1 MDEWTQLP
9 KASVQLS
16 PYNRGVLSHEITI
29 LLVNHHINT
38 NKIMM
43 FMGATFSTARSSCRC
58 PRRRLPGF
66 KPVSIIVICPIT
78 RRICTAF
85 ERDVERT
92 KLENFHLLAP
102 MG

>member
-1 MDEWTQLP
+1 MDEWTQLR

-16 PYNRGVLSHEITI
+16 PYNHGVLSHGIII
-29 LLVNHHINT
+29 LLVNHYINT
-38 NKIMM
+38 NKIMI
-43 FMGATFSTARSSCRC
+43 FIGSTFSTARSSCRC

-66 KPVSIIVICPIT
+66 VPASIIVICPIT

-92 KLENFHLLAP
+92 KLENFHRLAP